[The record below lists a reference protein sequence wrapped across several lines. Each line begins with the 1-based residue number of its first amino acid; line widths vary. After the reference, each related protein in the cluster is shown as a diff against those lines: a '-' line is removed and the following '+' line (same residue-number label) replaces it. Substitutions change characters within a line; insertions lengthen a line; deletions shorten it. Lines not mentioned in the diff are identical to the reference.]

1 MMEQIINLI
10 AAAEQTLAGLTVGA
24 TKVNIDLIARTYNY
38 LDTAIKLAGEKEQND
53 GKEEN

>member
-24 TKVNIDLIARTYNY
+24 TKVNIDLIARIYNY